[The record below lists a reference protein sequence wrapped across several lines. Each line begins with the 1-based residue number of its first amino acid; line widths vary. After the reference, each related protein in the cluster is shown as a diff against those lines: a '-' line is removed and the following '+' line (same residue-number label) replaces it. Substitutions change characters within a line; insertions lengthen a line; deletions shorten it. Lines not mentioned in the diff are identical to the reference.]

1 MSALRA
7 FATALLLLTTSGCAV
22 QLGHGWSWNG
32 DNLAPRVVAFEARA
46 FKPRHDG
53 PLFGLAVQAG
63 LGESAENPVRIRTGL
78 LAGGYHFRT
87 KERFPRGLGFEPAFE
102 LGVGQP
108 ALHALE
114 GTGGYLGAA
123 ATVLYRVLGP
133 GDDEPRFDTLA
144 LLGDLALTA
153 RGGLWTAPERVT
165 PLYVPDLGFQLAF
178 RITFSSDLTA
188 PRTRENPG
196 ETPDLPGAPGEFR

>member
-1 MSALRA
+1 MSAVRLVS
-7 FATALLLLTTSGCAV
+7 TALLLLAASGCAV
-22 QLGHGWSWNG
+22 QLGNGWSSNG
-32 DNLAPRVVAFEARA
+32 PDLAPRVVTFEARA
-46 FKPRHDG
+46 YKPRHDG
-53 PLFGLAVQAG
+53 PLFGIAVQAG
-63 LGESAENPVRIRTGL
+63 IGESAENPVRIRTGL

-87 KERFPRGLGFEPAFE
+87 RERFPRGFGFEPAFE

-108 ALHALE
+108 ALRSLH

-123 ATVLYRVLGP
+123 ATGLYRVLGP

-144 LLGDLALTA
+144 LLGDIALSA
-153 RGGLWTAPERVT
+153 RGGIWTAPEGLS
-165 PLYVPDLGFQLAF
+165 PLYVPEVGLQVAF

>member
-1 MSALRA
+1 ML
-7 FATALLLLTTSGCAV
+7 ATALLLTASGCAL
-22 QLGHGWSWNG
+22 QLSGGWSSTSTK
-32 DNLAPRVVAFEARA
+32 LHLVPRVVAFEARA

-63 LGESAENPVRIRTGL
+63 LGESGANPVRIRTGL

-87 KERFPRGLGFEPAFE
+87 AKRFPHGWGFEPVFE

-108 ALHALE
+108 ALRPLN
-114 GTGGYLGAA
+114 GTGGYLGAG
-123 ATVLYRVLGP
+123 ATVLYRLGGP
-133 GDDEPRFDTLA
+133 GDDEPRFDTLTV
-144 LLGDLALTA
+144 LTDLVLTL
-153 RGGLWTAPERVT
+153 RGGLWTAPEDPT
-165 PLYVPDLGFQLAF
+165 PLYVPEVSGQLGL

-196 ETPDLPGAPGEFR
+196 ETPDAPGTPGVFR

>member
-1 MSALRA
+1 MTTPRLLALP
-7 FATALLLLTTSGCAV
+7 LLVAAASGCAV
-22 QLGHGWSWNG
+22 QLGNGWSSYNT
-32 DNLAPRVVAFEARA
+32 NAVPRVVSFEVRA
-46 FKPRHDG
+46 YKPRHDG

-63 LGESAENPVRIRTGL
+63 VGESTQNPVRIRTGL

-87 KERFPRGLGFEPAFE
+87 QKRFPVGLGFEPTFE

-108 ALHALE
+108 ALRSIH
-114 GTGGYLGAA
+114 GTGGYLGAG
-123 ATVLYRVLGP
+123 ATLLYRVLGP
-133 GDDEPRFDTLA
+133 GDDEPRFDTLT

-153 RGGLWTAPERVT
+153 RGGLWTAPEGPT
-165 PLYVPDLGFQLAF
+165 PLYAPEVGLQLAF
-178 RITFSSDLTA
+178 RITLSSDLTA